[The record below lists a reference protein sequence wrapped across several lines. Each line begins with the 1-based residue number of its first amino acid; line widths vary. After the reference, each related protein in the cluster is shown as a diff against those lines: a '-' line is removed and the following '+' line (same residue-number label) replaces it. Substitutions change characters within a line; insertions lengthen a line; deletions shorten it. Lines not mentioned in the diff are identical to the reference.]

1 MTESTDTDIER
12 VIVALKKVPEKHLLL
27 IDLASSLSMKDGE
40 LDYEEVKSRQPE
52 VEMAIAEAK
61 MYGSETLQAVQN
73 LEIMGGGGDS
83 EDDEADLQVMA
94 AENDAD
100 PAFLEDAHV

>member
-1 MTESTDTDIER
+1 MAESTDIER

-27 IDLASSLSMKDGE
+27 IDLANGLSMKDGE
-40 LDYEEVKSRQPE
+40 LDYEEVKGRQPE

-61 MYGSETLQAVQN
+61 MYGAETLRAVQN
-73 LEIMGGGGDS
+73 LQNMGSVGGS
-83 EDDEADLQVMA
+83 EDDEVDWGVMA

-100 PAFLEDAHV
+100 PAFLEDNDV